1 LISLVITKTVSYTFN
16 KENTLFVSHVAQV
29 VECLLSK
36 HDSPSSIPNTAKK
49 KKRTKQKEKKEDI
62 LRRIP

>member
-1 LISLVITKTVSYTFN
+1 M
-16 KENTLFVSHVAQV
+16 TLQV
-29 VECLLSK
+29 Q
-36 HDSPSSIPNTAKK
+36 SPILPKKK